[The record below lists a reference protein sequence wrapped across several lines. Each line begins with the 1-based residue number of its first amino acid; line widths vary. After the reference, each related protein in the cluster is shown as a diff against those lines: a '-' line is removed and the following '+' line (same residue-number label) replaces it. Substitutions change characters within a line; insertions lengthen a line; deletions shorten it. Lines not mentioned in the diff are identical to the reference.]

1 LPSEIFEVKST
12 DLAGRIGRL
21 QTKSGVLETPALLPV
36 IHPVRQTVPISEISK
51 LGFKAVITNAYLTLK
66 NYGDSASIKGI
77 HRIID
82 FDGVIMTDSGGY
94 QVLEYGDLD
103 VTIEKMAK
111 FQESISTDIAVI
123 LDKPTGSKANKSF
136 AKETVKATLKAAKE
150 TLSLANRKDIL
161 WTGPVQGGVF
171 LDLIRQSAKKTSTLD
186 FDIFALGSPTEV
198 METYNFQILSSMIM
212 TAKKNLPLNK
222 PLHLFGAGH
231 PLTIPLA
238 IALGCDMF
246 DSASYI
252 LFARDDRYLT
262 DAGTVRL
269 KDLRYFPCICRIC
282 LSHTPKELLTLEK
295 EERTNILALHNLHVL
310 LKAVT
315 ESKEA
320 IHEGRLWEHLGA
332 KARCHPRLW
341 NAFLS
346 LGKYTDF
353 FEEGSLQSKSK
364 AVFFYGPEDFSRPE
378 VLRHRKKL
386 MDNLTFTKKI
396 LLILPEDEMRPLYKS
411 PLCLALTAKKTELL
425 ENVQICFLS
434 LSFGLIPIEVSDV
447 FPLSQYESSLKPNTT
462 VDFQHFMVE
471 DVIKILEKSKFSNVI
486 LVASNTQ
493 HRTFASKIRKTV
505 PTRLVKVDRSMSK
518 TVNNI
523 YEILQDL
530 D

>member
-1 LPSEIFEVKST
+1 MPSEIFEVKST

-21 QTKSGVLETPALLPV
+21 KTKSGVLETPALLPV
-36 IHPVRQTVPISEISK
+36 IHPVRQSIPIREISE

-66 NYGDSASIKGI
+66 NYGDSASVKGI

-82 FDGVIMTDSGGY
+82 FDGVVMTDSGGY

-103 VTIEKMAK
+103 VTIEKMTK

-123 LDKPTGSKANKSF
+123 LDKPTGSRAKKSF
-136 AKETVKATLKAAKE
+136 AKMTVEATLEAAKQS
-150 TLSLANRKDIL
+150 LSIVSRKDIL

-171 LDLIRQSAKKTSTLD
+171 LDLIKQSAKKTSMMD
-186 FDIFALGSPTEV
+186 FDVFALGSPTEV
-198 METYNFQILSSMIM
+198 METYNFQTLSSMIM

-252 LFARDDRYLT
+252 LFARDDRYIT

-269 KDLRYFPCICRIC
+269 KDLKYFPCICRVC
-282 LSHTPKELLTLEK
+282 LTHTPKELLSLEK
-295 EERTNILALHNLHVL
+295 EERTNTLALHNLHIL
-310 LKAVT
+310 LKAVA

-346 LGKYTDF
+346 LGKYTYF

-364 AVFFYGPEDFSRPE
+364 AVFFYGSEDFSRPE
-378 VLRHRKKL
+378 LLRHRKKL
-386 MDNLTFTKKI
+386 VNNIVFTKKI

-411 PLCLALTAKKTELL
+411 PLCLALISKKTNLL

-434 LSFGLIPIEVSDV
+434 MSFGLIPIEVSDV
-447 FPLSQYESSLKPNTT
+447 FPLSQYESSLRPSSSF
-462 VDFQHFMVE
+462 DFQLFMVQ

-486 LVASNTQ
+486 LVACNQQ
-493 HRTFASKIRKTV
+493 HRTFASKIRKKL
-505 PTRLVKVDRSMSK
+505 PTSLVKLDRSTLK

-523 YEILQDL
+523 FKILENL
-530 D
+530 E